1 MLKLFRQSGMPRRRP
16 PSAPACAADAAE
28 APRIASPMRG
38 VSYALAQSVGGGRA
52 QTIPLEASAA
62 ADASTLFWFDGRALI
77 GSQPAAAGSFGWRP
91 TEAGL
96 HMVRVVDDRGRSA
109 ERDVDVQF
117 TR

>member
-1 MLKLFRQSGMPRRRP
+1 
-16 PSAPACAADAAE
+16 
-28 APRIASPMRG
+28 MRG

-77 GSQPAAAGSFGWRP
+77 GSQPASAGSFGWRP

-96 HMVRVVDDRGRSA
+96 HLVRVVDDRGRSA